1 MTFRIKVMST
11 LVAWTLGRTSLMPAL
26 AATAP
31 PSPDPTSAGQSQQPV
46 QRFDIAP
53 GLLDAVLR
61 AFQAVCGWTVSVP
74 ADVAAVVR
82 SAGVSGVYTPEQ
94 ALERLLSGT
103 GVTYRLIG
111 PQAAALELRRS
122 DTVLVTALTPRI
134 SSPKYTEPLRDVPQ
148 SITVIPRA
156 VFQEQGATTLRE
168 VLSNVPGIT
177 MVAGEGGTP
186 AGDNLTI
193 RGFNA
198 RNDVFVDNVR
208 DLGPQTRDPFN
219 LEQVEVVKGPG
230 SVFSG
235 RGSTGGTVNMVSK
248 SPALATYYGGSLA
261 GGSDETVRVTAD
273 FNQPLD
279 RLLGGAALR
288 LNVMGHQADVAGR
301 NAVENGRWGIAPTLA
316 LGLGT
321 PSRLTLS
328 YFHLEQDNLSDYGIP
343 WVTATH
349 NVLAA
354 YRNQPAPVPRE
365 TFYGLRSRDQ
375 EETASDLATARFEHD
390 WRPSLTLRS
399 QLRYGHSTR
408 DSMATPPRF
417 ASNDTTVINREM
429 RSWITEDEIVDLQT
443 DLTARFSGEGLDHAL
458 VTGFALTH
466 EGNLRTIRTAPNMQT
481 TLLDPNP
488 DDVFPGAIAVSPD
501 VGDVTGRSA
510 ALYAFDTVTV
520 GGRWELTGGLRY
532 DHFEAEGVA
541 TPPEPVEQTADMLS
555 FRLGAVYKPRPNG
568 SVYAAY
574 GNSLNPSLEGLS
586 YGTANTAIDPEKTY
600 TFEVGTKWD
609 LLKER
614 LALTAA
620 AFRIDKTNARTP
632 GLLPDDPPQVLEGR
646 QRVDGV
652 ELAVTGGITS
662 RWKVFAGYTYL
673 DGRVEES
680 NNPLEVGHPLS
691 NTPEDG
697 FVLWTTWETPW
708 RLAVAGGAHYT
719 GRRYANTT
727 TDRHVDGHWLL
738 DAMASFRVTRQLDL
752 QLNGYNLTN
761 AYYFD
766 RLGGGHVVPGPARRA
781 LLTANVTF

>member
-1 MTFRIKVMST
+1 MTLKLKATSA
-11 LVAWTLGRTSLMPAL
+11 LVAWMLGRTSMPAL
-26 AATAP
+26 AAEAP
-31 PSPDPTSAGQSQQPV
+31 AAADPASAGQSQQPV
-46 QRFDIAP
+46 LRFDIAP

-61 AFQAVCGWTVSVP
+61 AFQAACGWTVSAP
-74 ADVAAVVR
+74 ADVAGVVR
-82 SAGVSGVYTPEQ
+82 SAGVSGVYTPDQ

-103 GVTYRLIG
+103 GVTYRRTG
-111 PQAAALELRRS
+111 PSAAALELRRS
-122 DTVLVTALTPRI
+122 DVVLVSAMTPRV
-134 SSPKYTEPLRDVPQ
+134 SSAKYTEPLRDVPQ

-168 VLSNVPGIT
+168 VLGNVAGIT

-230 SVFSG
+230 SVFAG

-248 SPALATYYGGSLA
+248 SPALASYYGGTLG
-261 GGSDETVRVTAD
+261 GGSDATMRVTAD
-273 FNQPLD
+273 LNQPLGH
-279 RLLGGAALR
+279 LLEGAAFR
-288 LNVMGHQADVAGR
+288 LNVMGHKADVAGR
-301 NAVENGRWGIAPTLA
+301 DVVENARWGVAPSLA

-328 YFHLEQDNLSDYGIP
+328 YFHLEQDNLSDYGVP

-354 YRNQPAPVPRE
+354 YRDQPAPVPRD
-365 TFYGLRSRDQ
+365 TFYGLRSRDR
-375 EETASDLATARFEHD
+375 EETSSDLVSARFQHD
-390 WRPSLTLRS
+390 WRPSLALRS
-399 QLRYGHSTR
+399 QLRYGRSTR

-417 ASNDTTVINREM
+417 AGNDTTVINREM

-443 DLTARFSGEGLDHAL
+443 DLTARFSGHGLGHAL
-458 VTGFALTH
+458 VTGFSLSH
-466 EGNLRTIRTAPNMQT
+466 EGNLRTIRTAPNMPT

-488 DDVFPGAIAVSPD
+488 DDVFPGTITVSPD
-501 VGDVTGRSA
+501 LGDVTGRSA
-510 ALYAFDTVTV
+510 ALYVFDTVTLRD
-520 GGRWELTGGLRY
+520 RWELTGGLRF
-532 DHFEAEGVA
+532 DHFQAEGVSIVPA
-541 TPPEPVEQTADMLS
+541 PVEQTADMLS
-555 FRLGAVYKPRPNG
+555 FRVGAVYKPRPHG
-568 SVYAAY
+568 SLYAAY
-574 GNSLNPSLEGLS
+574 GTSLNPSLEGLS
-586 YGTANTAIDPEKTY
+586 YGIANTAIDPEKTY

-614 LALTAA
+614 LAVTAA

-662 RWKVFAGYTYL
+662 RLKVFAGYTYL
-673 DGRVEES
+673 DGTVAES
-680 NNPLEVGHPLS
+680 NNPLEVGRPLS
-691 NTPEDG
+691 NTPKDG
-697 FVLWTTWETPW
+697 LALWTTWSTPW
-708 RLAVAGGAHYT
+708 RLAVAGGARYT

-727 TDRHVDGHWLL
+727 TDRHVDGYWLL
-738 DAMASFRVTRQLDL
+738 DAMASFPVTRRLEL
-752 QLNGYNLTN
+752 QLNAYNLTD